1 MPQFAEDPFAV
12 ISLKDIIEK
21 NGLAHL
27 RVRKHG
33 DLLII
38 ESGPKQDPVQHLR
51 MRRVTRQWYALEI
64 HDHYGHWQRVDIR
77 ARAHVVLE
85 TVIREFP
92 WLLTPVA

>member
-1 MPQFAEDPFAV
+1 MPQFAEDPLAL
-12 ISLKDIIEK
+12 ISLKNIIEK
-21 NGLAHL
+21 HGLAHL
-27 RVRKHG
+27 RARKHG

-38 ESGPKQDPVQHLR
+38 ESGPKQNPVHHLR

-64 HDHYGHWQRVDIR
+64 PDHPHWQRVDIR

-92 WLLTPVA
+92 WLLTPIA